1 VPKGGDR
8 VGRVTPSSLIIR
20 PSKTGKLTSHF
31 SGHTYCETAYRRSGL
46 VHAELRVHLY
56 NQLDPSHVQITCS
69 LVTSSW
75 HGLPKVDHLV
85 PMSTILVVEPDQHES
100 SLLISLRVRRLLTPP
115 IPEWYALIVPTQR
128 DEAII
133 AAYQLPLI
141 SKMTDRHTIRCV
153 PTLSQDIDSDR
164 GACSYFLSVSR
175 MNFRDA
181 YRDSSSTIP
190 SSGIAASL

>member
-1 VPKGGDR
+1 
-8 VGRVTPSSLIIR
+8 
-20 PSKTGKLTSHF
+20 
-31 SGHTYCETAYRRSGL
+31 
-46 VHAELRVHLY
+46 
-56 NQLDPSHVQITCS
+56 
-69 LVTSSW
+69 
-75 HGLPKVDHLV
+75 
-85 PMSTILVVEPDQHES
+85 MSTILVVEPDQHES
-100 SLLISLRVRRLLTPP
+100 SLLISLRVSRLLTPP